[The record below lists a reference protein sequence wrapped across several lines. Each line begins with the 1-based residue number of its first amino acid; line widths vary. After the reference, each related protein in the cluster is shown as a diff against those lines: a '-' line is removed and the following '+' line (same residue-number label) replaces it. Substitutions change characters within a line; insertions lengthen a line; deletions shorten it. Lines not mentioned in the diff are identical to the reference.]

1 MPTKNYMTDCHIL
14 NYIDTCCTLG
24 LKYKLEFAFSRGPVS
39 VLGAACYLSPPKDL
53 QEQRHKDAEH
63 QELFYTTF
71 KCEPFCVLTHKR
83 AKNNM
88 STGVYPA
95 PRINNCCFCEQH
107 TFQRNSPLWGREKMS
122 LVVTNSSSDSL
133 KAGETSAR
141 FSLSTSGP
149 RTRSQHH
156 ETEHPERIRSLRV
169 SFQCVN
175 KQYRWCWPLRGPLL

>member
-1 MPTKNYMTDCHIL
+1 
-14 NYIDTCCTLG
+14 
-24 LKYKLEFAFSRGPVS
+24 
-39 VLGAACYLSPPKDL
+39 
-53 QEQRHKDAEH
+53 
-63 QELFYTTF
+63 
-71 KCEPFCVLTHKR
+71 
-83 AKNNM
+83 M

-122 LVVTNSSSDSL
+122 LVVTNSSSGSL

-156 ETEHPERIRSLRV
+156 ETEHPEWIRSLRV

-175 KQYRWCWPLRGPLL
+175 KQYRWCSGVHCFERQTIQTYYMGVPGAVGWRGSTGELCKGETD